1 MSDAVPRESP
11 EHFHPILIQ
20 LAKNVKWLL
29 EQSISVERE
38 QIQLQYIQL
47 LTEHNLTTIMTRN
60 VHRVKLKKAVLNY
73 YPPNLLKILGC
84 DIQRSENW
92 LLNWKTMEHPLH
104 HLLLIQF
111 LCENP
116 QKFLLKHNIVLTT
129 SVKTSALLKSH
140 GQVTK
145 SELVLSYAV
154 RQGNLGPPF
163 AT

>member
-1 MSDAVPRESP
+1 MQYHVKYP

-47 LTEHNLTTIMTRN
+47 FAEHNLTTIMTRN

-116 QKFLLKHNIVLTT
+116 SEILTQTQYCTNYISKGPQPCLNHMVKLQRVKSVL
-129 SVKTSALLKSH
+129 
-140 GQVTK
+140 
-145 SELVLSYAV
+145 
-154 RQGNLGPPF
+154 
-163 AT
+163 